1 MKLSDKLAW
10 TANNYPESTDFDSYL
25 FDHINNPENSPN
37 YKPDNIKDE
46 TFLFELAKIVN
57 ASDSLILSNETI
69 DEIWFLCTAYNI
81 DPIVE
86 GFEDEPAFIVSEL
99 ILRNEHL
106 KSMQANPKEIPWYR
120 DDLPVS
126 QVGFDFGA
134 DPNADT
140 LNTVSM
146 RGNK

>member
-1 MKLSDKLAW
+1 MKLSDKLRW
-10 TANNYPESTDFDSYL
+10 TANSYPESTDFDRYL
-25 FDHINNPENSPN
+25 LNHINSPKNSPN
-37 YKPDNIKDE
+37 YKPSNIKDD
-46 TFLFELAKIVN
+46 TFISELTKIVN
-57 ASDSLILSNETI
+57 SDNNLILSDETI
-69 DEIWFLCTAYNI
+69 DKIWFLCTAYNI

-86 GFEDEPAFIVSEL
+86 GFEDEPAFIVSEI

-106 KSMQANPKEIPWYR
+106 KNMQNNPKEISWDR
-120 DDLPVS
+120 DDLFVS

-140 LNTVSM
+140 LTVSM